1 MQRKKGPLI
10 PKAILARALPPV
22 CPAAVRQ
29 RLQWKLDRWPPR
41 LLLGGERPERQD
53 APYQTE
59 ARIIPPDRRTRSAR
73 LADQCGALVKR
84 TARRHQPGRTRWRLL
99 AARSSRPG

>member
-1 MQRKKGPLI
+1 MQREKGTRI
-10 PKAILARALPPV
+10 PKANLATGLPPV

-59 ARIIPPDRRTRSAR
+59 ARIIPPDRWTLSAR
-73 LADQCGALVKR
+73 LAAQCGALVKR
-84 TARRHQPGRTRWRLL
+84 TVQRHQPGRTRWRLL